1 MCGDRDETFTLP
13 VIMELYQSFPNAEL
27 WIAPG
32 SGHPLYWT
40 EWGGSRFLEDA
51 FPKVALRF
59 FRDKD

>member
-13 VIMELYQSFPNAEL
+13 VIMELYQSLPNAEL

-40 EWGGSRFLEDA
+40 EWGGSRQNLVFLARYDVEEADTQ
-51 FPKVALRF
+51 
-59 FRDKD
+59 